1 MKKKELLAAIPKE
14 LPKQN
19 TARVIKT
26 SEGKA
31 LMVILPENIFL
42 IDYRDVHGCVHFTWK
57 NGYLTY
63 YTEIGMWVRRAFR
76 NIDAN
81 TYLEV
86 SGFDEK
92 SHEDVES
99 FTGIDANVGYGI
111 RKFEESIDYKKWE
124 HRMDNRQARI
134 NKWAAEAPALP
145 KGFLKWCEKQI
156 PQKLGKRQRHVHGKE
171 YIQLFQKCRTG
182 CYVERMFRVEYD
194 ITREKH
200 WHRTTEL
207 VRGFSRVPIGSW
219 DRWYY
224 GVIDGAGG
232 KEQRWWDRK
241 GGTQVNNC
249 PQKMIL
255 YSKNLNELG
264 LPTNVVETLKAMHKR
279 MDYGTLA
286 VEAEEYP
293 ELEKLAKGG
302 LQQLVCDTCMNKYT
316 REQNWK
322 IVRKL
327 TKSQLQK
334 LAEIDGGIYE
344 AEMLEAHPE
353 MTRESL
359 KMLQAFRGGDRR
371 EIIKDVSEGLNIN
384 HVLTLLKKTN
394 SCSMDS
400 MREYRDYIQ
409 MAKARGMTV
418 TDEIV
423 YRNKRWKYFHAQY
436 VEEKEQKEDAELN
449 RKNGNISADYKENCE
464 VFQANKD
471 GYLFLVPRSA
481 ADIRVEGNLQHHCV
495 SRAGY
500 IEKMNRRESFIIF
513 LRKAEE
519 PKVPYYTIETDGY
532 RIIQAYGAYD
542 RKPDWD
548 TVNKLL
554 QAWIKEVRKRK
565 MQRETQRIA
574 I

>member
-19 TARVIKT
+19 TARLINT

-31 LMVILPENIFL
+31 LMVILPEDIFL

-63 YTEIGMWVRRAFR
+63 YMEIGMWVRRAFR

-81 TYLEV
+81 AYLKS

-92 SHEDVES
+92 SQEAFES

-111 RKFEESIDYKKWE
+111 RNYEDSIDYKKWE

-145 KGFLKWCEKQI
+145 KGFLQWCEKQI
-156 PQKLGKRQRHVHGKE
+156 PQELGNRQRHLHRKE

-194 ITREKH
+194 ITKEKH

-207 VRGFSRVPIGSW
+207 VRGFSRIPIGSW

-224 GVIDGAGG
+224 GVIDGASG

-264 LPTNVVETLKAMHKR
+264 LPTHVVETLKAMHMR

-286 VEAEEYP
+286 VATEENP

-302 LQQLVCDTCMNKYT
+302 LQQLVCDICMNSFT

-334 LAEIDGGIYE
+334 IAEIDGGIYE
-344 AEMLEAHPE
+344 AEMLEMHPE
-353 MTRESL
+353 ITEKSL
-359 KMLQAFRGGDRR
+359 QILQTFRGVERR
-371 EIIKDVSEGLNIN
+371 NAIQEVSEGLNIN
-384 HVLTLLKKTN
+384 HVLTLLKKTGSYN
-394 SCSMDS
+394 LDS
-400 MREYRDYIQ
+400 LREYRDYIR
-409 MAKARGMTV
+409 MAGARGMQIN
-418 TDEIV
+418 DEIV
-423 YRNKRWKYFHAQY
+423 YRNKRWRYFHAKY
-436 VEEKEQKEDAELN
+436 VEEEERNADAELN
-449 RKNGNISADYKENCE
+449 RENDNISADYRENCE
-464 VFQANKD
+464 NFQAETD
-471 GYLFLVPRSA
+471 GYLFLVPRNAS
-481 ADIRVEGNLQHHCV
+481 DIRAEGRLQHHCV
-495 SRAGY
+495 GRAGY

-519 PKVPYYTIETDGY
+519 PQVPYYTIETDGY